1 MPDIKTSV
9 MSIAIALAS
18 CASGIAIC
26 PVLAESLLPVVQQL
40 DLRRYVGQWYEIA
53 RYPACAICGR
63 QKDRRCN
70 WGERRHIVR
79 RPQHRLA
86 RAQ

>member
-26 PVLAESLLPVVQQL
+26 PVLMAE
-40 DLRRYVGQWYEIA
+40 LRLMRSRFADV
-53 RYPACAICGR
+53 RLNV
-63 QKDRRCN
+63 CN
-70 WGERRHIVR
+70 
-79 RPQHRLA
+79 
-86 RAQ
+86 

>member
-26 PVLAESLLPVVQQL
+26 PVLAASPLPVVQQL

-53 RYPACAICGR
+53 RYPNFFE
-63 QKDRRCN
+63 RCLLYTSPSP
-70 WGERRHIVR
+70 RDS
-79 RPQHRLA
+79 
-86 RAQ
+86 